1 MSEYQYYE
9 FRAIDRSLT
18 PAEQRELRQ
27 VSSRATIEATR
38 FVNFYEWGDFKGDV
52 DEWME
57 TYFDAFLYYA
67 NWGTRTLKLRLPSRL
82 LEVDMLPEY
91 VTGEGLA
98 VSRRGNV
105 TVLTFTGG
113 HDTEESI
120 WFEDESALLPS
131 MLDLRAELTRGD
143 LRVLYLGWL
152 LGVQG
157 YFVDD
162 EEVEPPVPAG
172 LGRLTEAQKA
182 FIEFIDLDEDLLA
195 VAAEVSPPLARETSA
210 ERQERVREW
219 VAALSEA
226 DHEDLLVRLIGGEEP
241 ELAKVLFQR
250 ATRPASA
257 APVVAGGRT
266 AGELRRRSEEAYEK
280 RIDREREA
288 AAAEQARR
296 EREAALAR
304 EAYLDGLVGR
314 QEELWRKIEALA
326 ETKHPR
332 NYDEAVS
339 LIQDLRDVALKG
351 GDASFADRLTAFRA
365 THLKKAALLARLN
378 KIEP

>member
-18 PAEQRELRQ
+18 PEEQRELRQ
-27 VSSRATIEATR
+27 VSSRASIGATH

-52 DEWME
+52 DEWMD

-82 LEVDMLPEY
+82 LDGEALPEY
-91 VTGEGLA
+91 VSGEGLA
-98 VSRRGNV
+98 VSRNGSV

-131 MLDLRAELTRGD
+131 MLDLRAELARGD

-162 EEVEPPVPAG
+162 EDVEPPIPAG
-172 LGRLTEAQKA
+172 LRQPTEAQKA
-182 FIEFIDLDEDLLA
+182 FVEFFDLDEDLLA
-195 VAAEVSPPLARETSA
+195 VAAEVSPALPT
-210 ERQERVREW
+210 ERDGERLEKVRAW
-219 VAALSEA
+219 VAALSNA
-226 DHEDLLVRLIGGEEP
+226 DHEDLLVRLIGGQEP
-241 ELAKVLFQR
+241 ELAQVLFQR
-250 ATRPASA
+250 AIRPLGT
-257 APVVAGGRT
+257 APTADGGRT
-266 AGELRRRSEEAYEK
+266 AGELRRRSEETYEA
-280 RIDREREA
+280 RLDRERER
-288 AAAEQARR
+288 AAAERARL

-314 QEELWRKIEALA
+314 QGDLWRKIEALA
-326 ETKHPR
+326 ETRHPR
-332 NYDEAVS
+332 NYDEAVG
-339 LIQDLRDVALKG
+339 LILDLRDVALRRE
-351 GDASFADRLTAFRA
+351 DATFADRLVAFREA
-365 THLKKAALLARLN
+365 HLKKAALIKRLD